1 MPVPDDPHAPDL
13 AAGFSSHRARVTVLQ
28 ELSEVLPGSV
38 GRWYIYSAKTLHIVT
53 LGPLFGRV
61 EGGDFDEHSTYL
73 RVPGADS
80 RPFRDDNHLCA
91 LTRIDACPRLGARFV
106 FRYQRPDLPHR
117 FEERHATSP
126 VRRIERVSL
135 M

>member
-1 MPVPDDPHAPDL
+1 MPAADDPHASDR
-13 AAGFSSHRARVTVLQ
+13 AAGFSSHRARVTVLD

-38 GRWYIYSAKTLHIVT
+38 GRWYVYSAKTLHIVK

-61 EGGDFDEHSTYL
+61 EGGDLDEHSTYL
-73 RVPGADS
+73 RVPGTDS
-80 RPFRDDNHLCA
+80 RPFRDDGRICA
-91 LTRIDACPRLGARFV
+91 LTRIDAYPRLGARFV
-106 FRYQRPDLPHR
+106 FRYQRLDLPHR